1 MIEVVSDVIIIGCE
15 IGLIWL
21 LLKDLKRIAEIE
33 AKVKNLQQRMWV
45 MECKRNVHEVME
57 DDGK

>member
-1 MIEVVSDVIIIGCE
+1 MIDLVFNTIITACAIW
-15 IGLIWL
+15 LIWL
-21 LLKDLKRIAEIE
+21 LLKDLKQMAEIE